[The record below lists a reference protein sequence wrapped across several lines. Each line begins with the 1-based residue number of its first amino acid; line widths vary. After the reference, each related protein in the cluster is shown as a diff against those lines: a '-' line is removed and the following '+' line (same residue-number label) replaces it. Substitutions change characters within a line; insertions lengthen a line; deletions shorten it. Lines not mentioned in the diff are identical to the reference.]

1 MVRKDEKMP
10 RHGENI
16 RKRADGRWE
25 GRYILYI
32 PGKGKQQR
40 SVYGKTY
47 AEVKKKKSEAM
58 EAANNYMLNNNK
70 DIFIKSD
77 VLFGEVM
84 DEWLIKIRKTKKY
97 STYIKY
103 SYIYETYLKDTLSA
117 YPINNIEIDNIQD
130 ILAGKE
136 ADCSESIKKSIY
148 SVIYGVLNYGI
159 DNYNISPIKLK
170 RKPFPSKKKKLVIYS
185 HTEQATLLRY
195 LYKDMDIKKMG
206 IVLCL
211 STGLRLGEACA
222 LKWDD
227 IDFQNKV
234 LNVNRTVQ
242 RISVN
247 NQITKT
253 ALYEGEPKTSCS
265 KREIPLSDEII
276 YLLTKFRHSGRYV
289 LNDRSPL
296 EPRTY
301 QYKFQNYQKQAG
313 VVCKNFH
320 VLRHTFATNCVGNG
334 VDVKSLSEILGHSN
348 VQITL
353 NKYVHPTLDT
363 KRQHMN
369 TLSSIYGQIVGHI
382 N

>member
-1 MVRKDEKMP
+1 MVRKEEKMP

-16 RKRADGRWE
+16 RKRTDGRWE
-25 GRYILYI
+25 GRYIVYI

-47 AEVKKKKSEAM
+47 TEVKKKKLDALKT
-58 EAANNYMLNNNK
+58 ANKNVLNNNNNSFFK
-70 DIFIKSD
+70 NEI
-77 VLFGEVM
+77 LFGEM
-84 DEWLIKIRKTKKY
+84 INEWLIKIRKTKKH

-103 SYIYETYLKDTLSA
+103 LYIYETYLKDTLSEC
-117 YPINNIEIDNIQD
+117 PINNIETDNLQD

-148 SVIYGVLNYGI
+148 SVIYGALNYSI
-159 DNYNISPIKLK
+159 ENYNISPIKIK
-170 RKPFPSKKKKLVIYS
+170 RRPLPSSKKKLIIYTQ
-185 HTEQATLLRY
+185 TEQATLLRY

-234 LNVNRTVQ
+234 LTVNSTVQ

-247 NQITKT
+247 NEMTKT
-253 ALYEGEPKTSCS
+253 ALYEGEPKTACS
-265 KREIPLSDEII
+265 KREVPLSDEII
-276 YLLTKFRHSGRYV
+276 FLLTKFWHSGRYV
-289 LNDRSPL
+289 LNNLSPL

-301 QYKFQNYQKQAG
+301 QYRFQSYQKQAG
-313 VVCKNFH
+313 ITCKNFH
-320 VLRHTFATNCVGNG
+320 VLRHTFATNCIGNG
-334 VDVKSLSEILGHSN
+334 IDVKSLSEILGHSN

-369 TLSSIYGQIVGHI
+369 TLSSIYGQIVGHE